1 MFPTPDVDGFSV
13 SPQHFLYAEGHMPIA
28 LGRAISDFS
37 IQEGLDEELIRIP
50 GG

>member
-1 MFPTPDVDGFSV
+1 
-13 SPQHFLYAEGHMPIA
+13 MPIA

-37 IQEGLDEELIRIP
+37 IQEGLDDELIRIP